1 MTNTT
6 TPKLGL
12 TKAVPGTSQ
21 AISRVTHFNNNWDIL
36 ETLLDDADEKTSLIS
51 FTPTAVAGFTIGN
64 GNMFGRHMKL
74 GSLAIVKVDFTLGS
88 TSTVTGVFEV
98 GGFPNAA
105 VQQLGSAVMIGGSV
119 YTEDISVGAIHIG
132 CLRTNGT
139 STGVYMAVPS
149 GRVSNVIPFAWATGD
164 VFKFMAIYECAP

>member
-36 ETLLDDADEKTSLIS
+36 ETLLDDADEKTSLTS
-51 FTPTAVAGFTIGN
+51 FTPTAVAGFTVGN
-64 GNMFGRHMKL
+64 GSLIGRHMKL
-74 GSLAIVKVDFTLGS
+74 GSLAIVKVEFLAGS
-88 TSTVTGVFEV
+88 TSTFTGVFEI

-105 VQQLGSAVMIGGSV
+105 VQQLGSAIMIGGIA
-119 YTEDISVGAIHIG
+119 YTEHVSTSSVHIG
-132 CLRTNGT
+132 SLRTNGT
-139 STGVYMAVPS
+139 STGVYIAVPA
-149 GRVSNVIPFAWATGD
+149 GRVSNVVPFAWASTD
-164 VFKFMAIYECAP
+164 VIKFIAIYECAP

>member
-12 TKAVPGTSQ
+12 TKAVPGTAQ

-36 ETLLDDADEKTSLIS
+36 ETLLDDLDEKGSFLT
-51 FTPTAVAGFTIGN
+51 FTPTAVAGFTVGN
-64 GNMFGRHMKL
+64 GSLIGRHLKI
-74 GSLAIVKVDFTLGS
+74 GSLAIVKVEFQAGS
-88 TSTVTGVFEV
+88 TSTFSGVFEV
-98 GGFPNAA
+98 GSFPNAA
-105 VQQLGSAVMIGGSV
+105 VGQLGSANMIGGIVYSEHVSTSSV
-119 YTEDISVGAIHIG
+119 HVG

-149 GRVSNVIPFAWATGD
+149 GRISNVIPFAWVSPD
-164 VFKFMAIYECAP
+164 VFKFIAIYECAP